1 MKNKIKKIVTATILS
16 AVGATT
22 IATLS
27 GSEKLACPQH
37 CKAISV
43 YSGTG
48 VSSSKIGKIIETSS
62 PVSYNTFSSANNY
75 NYLSQSADIET
86 NISSIPEITG
96 SFQIY
101 FLSNTPSVMLSSN
114 SSNYSN
120 SMNYRQNF
128 SNQKL
133 NELVT
138 KKAIL
143 MVYLNELNQ
152 NNVNLSNED
161 KIQLGEYVKTL
172 KNRSSRTATPYYNQ
186 SIDSK
191 INTID
196 AMINIF
202 ESRLASTSS
211 FTQSKLTS
219 LVQTNN
225 NANYEIDANSSNSE
239 IANSILSALN
249 LSQTQTST
257 EQNNPTTNSQTM
269 SRLNQT
275 RTQEQNR
282 INNSNPNTNLNN
294 QNNPQTTS
302 TENNSRFI
310 SRRNNMNNINN
321 TNNINENR
329 IARADRS
336 TNQIRTEDTSISNS
350 LTNNQTTRVPY
361 TDNFHV

>member
-27 GSEKLACPQH
+27 GSEKIACPQN
-37 CKAISV
+37 CKAIST

-48 VSSSKIGKIIETSS
+48 VSNSKIGKIVETSS
-62 PVSYNTFSSANNY
+62 PVPYNSFSSTNNY
-75 NYLSQSADIET
+75 NYLSQTADVET
-86 NISSIPEITG
+86 NINSTPEITG

-114 SSNYSN
+114 NSNYSN
-120 SMNYRQNF
+120 SRNYRQNF
-128 SNQKL
+128 SNRKL
-133 NELVT
+133 NELIT

-152 NNVNLSNED
+152 NNVNLSSED

-172 KNRSSRTATPYYNQ
+172 KNNSSRTATPYYNQ
-186 SIDSK
+186 NIDSK
-191 INTID
+191 ISTID

-211 FTQSKLTS
+211 FTQNKLTS
-219 LVQTNN
+219 LAQTNN
-225 NANYEIDANSSNSE
+225 NLNYEINTNSSNSE
-239 IANSILSALN
+239 IINSILSALN
-249 LSQTQTST
+249 FSQTQTPTT
-257 EQNNPTTNSQTM
+257 EQSNQTTNSQTM
-269 SRLNQT
+269 TRSNQI

-282 INNSNPNTNLNN
+282 INNSNTNLNN
-294 QNNPQTTS
+294 QNNLQTES
-302 TENNSRFI
+302 NSRFI

-336 TNQIRTEDTSISNS
+336 TNQIRTEDTSLSNS
-350 LTNNQTTRVPY
+350 LTNHQTTRVPY